1 MRAIIQRVTRASVTV
16 NNAVVGEIGPGLLV
30 LVGVGLRD
38 TPDDVAWLVGKLLAA
53 RLFTSAAGRP
63 WGASAAT
70 LGLPLLVISQFTL
83 HGSLKKAQPDFHRS
97 APGGVARELFD
108 SVVAGLRE
116 RHGAERVRTGAFGE
130 MMAVDSCNDGPVTL
144 ALDSKNRAFAVWDEP
159 REQAEG
165 GGPEEDT
172 ASPAPG

>member
-16 NNAVVGEIGPGLLV
+16 NNAIVGEIGPGLLV

-38 TPDDVAWLVGKLLAA
+38 TQDDVSWLVSKLLAA
-53 RLFTSAAGRP
+53 RLFASAAGKP

-97 APGGVARELFD
+97 APGGVARELF
-108 SVVAGLRE
+108 E
-116 RHGAERVRTGAFGE
+116 RARSAR
-130 MMAVDSCNDGPVTL
+130 
-144 ALDSKNRAFAVWDEP
+144 
-159 REQAEG
+159 
-165 GGPEEDT
+165 
-172 ASPAPG
+172 